1 MWEEGMARTTR
12 FALVFGSDGSD
23 DPCRKRAKNGREQ

>member
-1 MWEEGMARTTR
+1 MWEEGMARTTK
-12 FALVFGSDGSD
+12 FALVFGSDGGD